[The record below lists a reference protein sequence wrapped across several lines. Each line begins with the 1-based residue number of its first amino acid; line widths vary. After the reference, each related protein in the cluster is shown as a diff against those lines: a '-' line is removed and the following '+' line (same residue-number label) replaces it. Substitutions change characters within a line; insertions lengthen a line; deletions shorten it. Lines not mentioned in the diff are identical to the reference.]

1 MNSAISASESPH
13 AGDWALYR
21 RLLKYLKGQWILFI
35 VAVVGF
41 LLGAGAEAFFAQV
54 LGQVVDSFDADS
66 DVHIWYFPTLI
77 VVAAL
82 VRAFGSITGELLL
95 SRISFRV
102 VHVLRCELFERL
114 LVVPSE
120 FFEAS
125 AQGQIVSRLTFT
137 TAQLRDTATD
147 ALKIIFQDGGKL
159 LVLLAFMFWQNWL
172 LTAIFLLVTPLVGG
186 VVRYASKRFR
196 RISERIQSSMGDVT
210 HVASEAVTGYRVM
223 RAFGG
228 EKYEQDRFS
237 IASDRN
243 RRQNL
248 KMVATK
254 ASSAQVIQV
263 FVAISIGG
271 LIGLVFQ
278 PDIVGAMTKGE
289 LITYIGLA
297 GLLASPIKRLSDV
310 NARLQRGLAAASDV
324 FSQIDQDI
332 ERNDGTHVDDRVS
345 GKVEFRNVSFRY
357 SANQDNSLSS
367 IDITI
372 QPGQTIA
379 LVGRSGGGK
388 STLVSLIARFYEPT
402 DGEIRLD
409 DVPVTQYELG
419 NLRQQIA
426 LVSQE
431 VVLFNDTLRANV
443 AYGSLGDA
451 SDDAIFEALGRAN
464 ADEFVRSLPNGL
476 DTELGDNGVLLSGG
490 QRQRIAIA
498 RAFLKDAPL
507 LILDEATSDLD
518 TESERLIQKA
528 LREVMQNRTTVVIAH
543 RLSTVEKADAIYV
556 VEDGVI
562 VEQGSH
568 AMLVEQDGPYRHL
581 YRSQF
586 EDGHVE
592 KNQITQGSRQ
602 IEVVLDEHELDG
614 SMLVRAWYDR
624 SFWPRLLQ
632 PFASIFGWIVRKRR
646 SRYVVGS
653 RSSWRAPVPVV
664 VIGNI
669 NVGGTGKTPLVIWL
683 SNWLSARGKRVGIVS
698 RGYGGK
704 ARYPLRVDNN
714 SNAEDAGDEAPILAA
729 RTRCPVVVDPDR
741 VRGVKN
747 LLSTNRVDVVISDDG
762 LQHYALERDIEI
774 AVVDGNRGIGNGRL
788 LPAGPLREPASRLAE
803 VDWVV
808 ANGKATG
815 LVEGESVMK
824 AVATAFVNLQSHE
837 RVLPEYFAARIHGPL
852 FAIAGV
858 GNPARFAHSLFELG
872 LNPIVRTF
880 PDHHSF
886 RLDDLAVPTDATVV
900 ITEKDAVKV
909 RVMDSLANEIWYL
922 EIEIVLGEDD
932 EHRVINLFRQHGITV
947 GNAS

>member
-1 MNSAISASESPH
+1 MAPRG
-13 AGDWALYR
+13 GDWALYR
-21 RLLKYLKGQWILFI
+21 RLLRYLKGQWLLFF

-41 LLGAGAEAFFAQV
+41 LLGAGSEAFFAQV
-54 LGQVVDSFDADS
+54 LGQVVDSFDSNS
-66 DVHIWYFPTLI
+66 DVHIWYFPSLI
-77 VVAAL
+77 VIAAL

-102 VHVLRCELFERL
+102 VHVLRCELFDQL

-159 LVLLAFMFWQNWL
+159 IVLLGFMFWQNWL

-228 EKYEQDRFS
+228 EKYEQGRFLL
-237 IASDRN
+237 ASDRN

-254 ASSAQVIQV
+254 AFSAQVIQV
-263 FVAISIGG
+263 FVAVSIGG

-324 FSQIDQDI
+324 FSQIDQDA
-332 ERNDGTHVDDRVS
+332 ERNEGTHVGDRVR
-345 GKVEFRNVSFRY
+345 GKVEFRNISFRY
-357 SANQDNSLSS
+357 SANQHDSLSD
-367 IDITI
+367 INITI

-388 STLVSLIARFYEPT
+388 STLVSLLARFYEPT
-402 DGEIRLD
+402 NGEIRLD
-409 DVPVTQYELG
+409 EIPVTQYELG

-451 SDDAIFEALGRAN
+451 SDDSIYEALGRAN
-464 ADEFVRSLPNGL
+464 AEEFVRSLPNGL

-518 TESERLIQKA
+518 TESERLIQNA
-528 LREVMQNRTTVVIAH
+528 LKEVMRDRTTVVIAH
-543 RLSTVEKADAIYV
+543 RLSTIEKADLIYV
-556 VEDGVI
+556 VDGGVI
-562 VEQGSH
+562 VEQGNH
-568 AMLVEQDGPYRHL
+568 DVLVEGDGPYSLL

-586 EDGHVE
+586 EDGHGE
-592 KNQITQGSRQ
+592 KNKVAQRSRP
-602 IEVVLDEHELDG
+602 IEVDLDDRQVRG
-614 SMLVRAWYDR
+614 GMLVRAWYDH
-624 SFWPRLLQ
+624 SYWPRLLQ
-632 PFASIFGWIVRKRR
+632 PFAALFGWIVRKRR
-646 SRYVVGS
+646 SRYLTGWS
-653 RSSWRAPVPVV
+653 SSWRAPVPVV
-664 VIGNI
+664 VVGNI
-669 NVGGTGKTPLVIWL
+669 NIGGTGKTPLVIWL
-683 SNWLSARGKRVGIVS
+683 SKWLTARGKRVGIVS

-704 ARYPLRVDNN
+704 ARYPLRVNNN
-714 SNAEDAGDEAPILAA
+714 SNSEAAGDEAPMLAA
-729 RTRCPVVVDPDR
+729 RTGCPVVVDPDR
-741 VRGVKN
+741 VRAVKN
-747 LLSTNRVDVVISDDG
+747 LLSVNQVDVVISDDG
-762 LQHYALERDIEI
+762 LQHYALERDVEI
-774 AVVDGNRGIGNGRL
+774 VVVDGNRGLGNGRL

-808 ANGKATG
+808 ANGEATG

-824 AVATAFVNLQSHE
+824 AVATAFINLRSLE
-837 RVLPEYFAARIHGPL
+837 RVSPQEFAGRNYEPL
-852 FAIAGV
+852 YAIAGI
-858 GNPARFAHSLFELG
+858 GNPARFAQSLVALG
-872 LNPIVRTF
+872 LDPVVRAF

-886 RLDDLAVPTDATVV
+886 SVEDLSAPAHATVV
-900 ITEKDAVKV
+900 ITEKDAGKV
-909 RVMDSLANEIWYL
+909 RAMDDLPNEVWYL
-922 EIEIVLGEDD
+922 EIETLLGEEGERRLTDVFAQ
-932 EHRVINLFRQHGITV
+932 RGILIETV
-947 GNAS
+947 S

>member
-1 MNSAISASESPH
+1 MNSEISALESPH

-21 RLLKYLKGQWILFI
+21 RLLKYLKGQWLLFV

-66 DVHIWYFPTLI
+66 EVHIWYFPTLI
-77 VVAAL
+77 VIAAL

-237 IASDRN
+237 SASDRN

-278 PDIVGAMTKGE
+278 PDIVGAKTRGE

-324 FSQIDQDI
+324 FSQIDQDT

-357 SANQDNSLSS
+357 SANQHDSLSS
-367 IDITI
+367 ININYYETGQQLGWHFDNASFAVTLMI
-372 QPGQTIA
+372 QSPRTG
-379 LVGRSGGGK
+379 GR
-388 STLVSLIARFYEPT
+388 
-402 DGEIRLD
+402 
-409 DVPVTQYELG
+409 
-419 NLRQQIA
+419 
-426 LVSQE
+426 
-431 VVLFNDTLRANV
+431 
-443 AYGSLGDA
+443 
-451 SDDAIFEALGRAN
+451 FE
-464 ADEFVRSLPNGL
+464 
-476 DTELGDNGVLLSGG
+476 
-490 QRQRIAIA
+490 
-498 RAFLKDAPL
+498 
-507 LILDEATSDLD
+507 
-518 TESERLIQKA
+518 
-528 LREVMQNRTTVVIAH
+528 
-543 RLSTVEKADAIYV
+543 YV
-556 VEDGVI
+556 
-562 VEQGSH
+562 
-568 AMLVEQDGPYRHL
+568 
-581 YRSQF
+581 
-586 EDGHVE
+586 
-592 KNQITQGSRQ
+592 QGSRDSEKGDPGYETVQ
-602 IEVVLDEHELDG
+602 KVLE
-614 SMLVRAWYDR
+614 
-624 SFWPRLLQ
+624 
-632 PFASIFGWIVRKRR
+632 
-646 SRYVVGS
+646 
-653 RSSWRAPVPVV
+653 
-664 VIGNI
+664 
-669 NVGGTGKTPLVIWL
+669 GTTSPKILE
-683 SNWLSARGKRVGIVS
+683 
-698 RGYGGK
+698 
-704 ARYPLRVDNN
+704 
-714 SNAEDAGDEAPILAA
+714 AEDGDLVLFRGRDTLHRVSPVEEELSRVLVTLNFNTEPGISLSELA
-729 RTRCPVVVDPDR
+729 RQTFF
-741 VRGVKN
+741 
-747 LLSTNRVDVVISDDG
+747 
-762 LQHYALERDIEI
+762 
-774 AVVDGNRGIGNGRL
+774 GRL
-788 LPAGPLREPASRLAE
+788 
-803 VDWVV
+803 
-808 ANGKATG
+808 
-815 LVEGESVMK
+815 
-824 AVATAFVNLQSHE
+824 Q
-837 RVLPEYFAARIHGPL
+837 
-852 FAIAGV
+852 
-858 GNPARFAHSLFELG
+858 
-872 LNPIVRTF
+872 
-880 PDHHSF
+880 
-886 RLDDLAVPTDATVV
+886 
-900 ITEKDAVKV
+900 
-909 RVMDSLANEIWYL
+909 
-922 EIEIVLGEDD
+922 
-932 EHRVINLFRQHGITV
+932 
-947 GNAS
+947 

>member
-1 MNSAISASESPH
+1 MKSEMAASEPTSR
-13 AGDWALYR
+13 GDWALYR
-21 RLLKYLKGQWILFI
+21 RLLRYLKGQWLLFF

-41 LLGAGAEAFFAQV
+41 LLGAGAEAFFAQI

-66 DVHIWYFPTLI
+66 DVHIWYFPSLI
-77 VVAAL
+77 VLAAV

-102 VHVLRCELFERL
+102 IHILRCELFDSL
-114 LVVPSE
+114 LVVPSA

-159 LVLLAFMFWQNWL
+159 VVLLTFMFWQNWL

-210 HVASEAVTGYRVM
+210 HVVSEAVTGYRVM

-228 EKYEQDRFS
+228 EKYERGRFS
-237 IASDRN
+237 VASDRN

-263 FVAISIGG
+263 FVAVSIGG

-278 PDIVGAMTKGE
+278 PDIVGAMTRGE

-324 FSQIDQDI
+324 FSQIDQDA
-332 ERNDGTHVDDRVS
+332 EPNEGTYEGDRVN

-357 SANQDNSLSS
+357 ANSAQAALSE
-367 IDITI
+367 INITI
-372 QPGQTIA
+372 LPGQTIA

-388 STLVSLIARFYEPT
+388 STLVSLLARFYEPT
-402 DGEIRLD
+402 EGEISLD

-426 LVSQE
+426 LVSQD

-464 ADEFVRSLPNGL
+464 AEEFVRALPNGL

-498 RAFLKDAPL
+498 RAFLKNAPL

-518 TESERLIQKA
+518 TESERLIQNA
-528 LREVMQNRTTVVIAH
+528 LKEVIRDRTTVMIAH
-543 RLSTVEKADAIYV
+543 RLSTIEKADVIYV
-556 VEDGVI
+556 LDGGAI

-568 AMLVEQDGPYRHL
+568 DVLVRQDGPYNVL

-586 EDGHVE
+586 EEDDGE
-592 KNQITQGSRQ
+592 GKKIAQGSLP
-602 IEVVLDEHELDG
+602 IEVGLDSQEVRG
-614 SMLVRAWYDR
+614 NVWVRAWYAN
-624 SFWPRLLQ
+624 SFWLRILNPIAML
-632 PFASIFGWIVRKRR
+632 FGWIVRRRR
-646 SRYVVGS
+646 SRYIRGQA
-653 RSSWRAPVPVV
+653 SSWRAPVPVV
-664 VIGNI
+664 VVGNI
-669 NVGGTGKTPLVIWL
+669 NVGGTGKSPLVIWL
-683 SNWLSARGKRVGIVS
+683 SKWLIARGKKVGIVS

-704 ARYPLRVDNN
+704 ARYSLRVDGD
-714 SNAEDAGDEAPILAA
+714 SSTEGAGDEAPMLAA
-729 RTRCPVVVDPDR
+729 RTGCPVVVDPDR
-741 VRGVKN
+741 VRAVKN
-747 LLSTNRVDVVISDDG
+747 LLAVNPVDVVISDDG

-774 AVVDGNRGIGNGRL
+774 AVVDGNRGLGNGRL
-788 LPAGPLREPASRLAE
+788 LPAGPLREPASRLDE

-808 ANGKATG
+808 ANGTATG
-815 LVEGESVMK
+815 LVEQESVMK
-824 AVATAFVNLQSHE
+824 AVATAFVNLRSRE
-837 RVLPEYFAARIHGPL
+837 RVSPEKFGTRIHGPL
-852 FAIAGV
+852 YAIAGI
-858 GNPARFAHSLFELG
+858 GNPARFGHSLIGLG
-872 LNPIVRTF
+872 LDPVLRSF

-886 RLDDLAVPTDATVV
+886 SAEDLSVPANATVV
-900 ITEKDAVKV
+900 ITEKDASKV
-909 RVMDSLANEIWYL
+909 RVMDQFPNEVWYL
-922 EIEIVLGEDD
+922 EIEVLLGEDD
-932 EHRVINLFRQHGITV
+932 ERRLAEVFKQHGILLET
-947 GNAS
+947 AS

>member
-1 MNSAISASESPH
+1 MSASGSPST
-13 AGDWALYR
+13 GDWALYR
-21 RLLKYLKGQWILFI
+21 RLLRYLKGQWLLFF
-35 VAVVGF
+35 VAVIGF
-41 LLGAGAEAFFAQV
+41 LLAAGAEAFFAQV
-54 LGQVVDSFDADS
+54 LGQVVDSFDTDS
-66 DVHIWYFPTLI
+66 DLSIWYFPSLI
-77 VVAAL
+77 VLAAL
-82 VRAFGSITGELLL
+82 VRACGSITGELLL

-102 VHVLRCELFERL
+102 VHVLRCELFDRL

-159 LVLLAFMFWQNWL
+159 VVLLAFMFWHNRL

-186 VVRYASKRFR
+186 VVRFASKRFR

-210 HVASEAVTGYRVM
+210 HVVSEAVSGYRVM

-228 EKYEQDRFS
+228 EKYERGRFLL
-237 IASDRN
+237 ASDRN

-254 ASSAQVIQV
+254 ASSAQLIQV
-263 FVAISIGG
+263 FVAVSIGG

-278 PDIVGAMTKGE
+278 PDIVGAMTRGE

-324 FSQIDQDI
+324 FSQIDEDA
-332 ERNDGTHVDDRVS
+332 ERNEGTHEGDRVT

-357 SANQDNSLSS
+357 SAGEHDALSD

-372 QPGQTIA
+372 QPGQTVA

-402 DGEIRLD
+402 DGEISLD
-409 DVPVTQYELG
+409 GVPVTQYKLG

-451 SDDAIFEALGRAN
+451 SDEDIFEALGRAN
-464 ADEFVRSLPNGL
+464 AEEFVRSLPNGL

-498 RAFLKDAPL
+498 RAFLKNAPL

-518 TESERLIQKA
+518 TESERLIQNA
-528 LREVMQNRTTVVIAH
+528 LNEVMRDRTTVVIAH
-543 RLSTVEKADAIYV
+543 RLSTIEKADVIYV
-556 VEDGVI
+556 LDGGAI
-562 VEQGSH
+562 VQQGSH
-568 AMLVEQDGPYRHL
+568 DELVGQDGPYSVL

-586 EDGHVE
+586 EDDDGVTNKVTE
-592 KNQITQGSRQ
+592 GPTS
-602 IEVVLDEHELDG
+602 IEVDLDSHEARG
-614 SMLVRAWYDR
+614 SILVRAWYNN
-624 SFWPRLLQ
+624 SFWPRVLQ
-632 PFASIFGWIVRKRR
+632 PFAALFGWIVRKRR
-646 SRYVVGS
+646 SRYVTGWS
-653 RSSWRAPVPVV
+653 SSWRAPVPVV
-664 VIGNI
+664 VVGNI

-683 SNWLSARGKRVGIVS
+683 SKWLMAGGKRVGIVS

-704 ARYPLRVDNN
+704 ARFPLRVNN
-714 SNAEDAGDEAPILAA
+714 DSSAEDAGDEAPMLAA
-729 RTRCPVVVDPDR
+729 RTGCPVVVDPDR
-741 VRGVKN
+741 VRAVKN
-747 LLSTNRVDVVISDDG
+747 LLSVNQIDVVISDDG

-774 AVVDGNRGIGNGRL
+774 AVVDGNRGLGNGRL
-788 LPAGPLREPASRLAE
+788 LPAGPLREPASRLTE

-808 ANGKATG
+808 ANGRATG

-824 AVATAFVNLQSHE
+824 AVATAFVNLRSHE
-837 RVLPEYFAARIHGPL
+837 RVSPQKFAERIHGPL
-852 FAIAGV
+852 YAIAGV
-858 GNPARFAHSLFELG
+858 GNPARFAYSLIGLG
-872 LNPIVRTF
+872 LDPVVRAF

-886 RLDDLAVPTDATVV
+886 SVGDLSVPAHATVV
-900 ITEKDAVKV
+900 VTEKDAGKV
-909 RVMDSLANEIWYL
+909 RVMDQLPNEVWYL
-922 EIEIVLGEDD
+922 EIEVVLNDED
-932 EHRVINLFRQHGITV
+932 ERRIAEVFERHGISIETV
-947 GNAS
+947 S